1 MITVM
6 RRYRRLL
13 QVGLLLVIAAFVLTS
28 VFVGTMSNSAE
39 RADAVA
45 SVNGETIPL
54 ERYQRRYQAYLDAY
68 SRVYRD
74 RFSPELAEQL
84 GLPQQAVNDLVQE
97 ALVVQRARA
106 EGLEVTDEELN
117 AQIQVVPAFQ
127 DNGRFS
133 LRLYQ
138 DFLKRRGTSAGNF
151 EADVRRELTRMK
163 VETTVKSGIKVSD
176 AELEQAFVSRR
187 EEARA
192 AWALIDVGAL
202 AATATASD
210 DEVQAYLK
218 DHSAEF
224 KQPERRRIQYVALAP
239 KDFRPQLAEA
249 DVEKYYTEHIKEFE
263 TPRQVRASHVLV
275 SVPQTGGSEAEDKAR
290 DKTADVIRR
299 AKAGEDFGKLAAEV
313 SEDPGSKS
321 KGGELGW
328 VTKGEMVPQFEQ
340 ALFTLKKGELTAEPV
355 RTPFGFHAIKALDVK
370 EASRKPLR
378 DVAPV
383 IRDRLAGEA
392 ADRAARAKADEIRAP
407 LQAAA
412 DFMAEGK
419 RLNLTPVETTLA
431 KVERPIMLGGPDPL
445 EEAAFALGVGGVS
458 APVKTPA
465 GWVVLKS
472 IESLPAG
479 VPPLPE
485 IRDKVVAA
493 VKRQK
498 AETVGLERAKQLA
511 EESRNGD
518 LQALGKKVG
527 AQTGETSRFSRA
539 KPAERLPGDAQ
550 LAALQTRTAEVTAPI
565 KSPQGFYVLKVL
577 ERAAPNMSE
586 LVGERER
593 LSKEVLAQKQSQAW
607 EAWVSGA
614 RANAKVET
622 FGSGPPR
629 GARRS

>member
-6 RRYRRLL
+6 RKYRRLL
-13 QVGLLLVIAAFVLTS
+13 QIGLLLVIAAFVLTS
-28 VFVGTMSNSAE
+28 IFVGTMGGGPD

-84 GLPQQAVNDLVQE
+84 GLPTQAVNDLVQE
-97 ALVVQRARA
+97 ALVVQRART

-117 AQIQVVPAFQ
+117 AQIQAVPAFQ

-138 DFLKRRGTSAGNF
+138 DFLKRRGMSAGTF

-163 VETTVKSGIKVSD
+163 VETTVKGGIKVSD
-176 AELEQAFVSRR
+176 AELEQAFVARR

-192 AWALIDVGAL
+192 AWALVDVGAL
-202 AATATASD
+202 ATAAAASQ

-218 DHSAEF
+218 DKPDEF
-224 KQPERRRIQYVALAP
+224 RQPERRRVQYVTLAP
-239 KDFRPQLAEA
+239 KDFRPQISEAE
-249 DVEKYYTEHIKEFE
+249 VEKYYTAHRKEFE
-263 TPRQVRASHVLV
+263 TPRQVRGSHVLV
-275 SVPQTGGSEAEDKAR
+275 PVPQTGGSEAEDKAR
-290 DKTADVIRR
+290 AKVADVIRR
-299 AKAGEDFGKLAAEV
+299 AKGGEDFAKLAAEV

-321 KGGELGW
+321 KGGDLGW
-328 VTKGEMVPQFEQ
+328 VSKGEMVPQFEE
-340 ALFTLKKGELTAEPV
+340 ALFKLAKGEVTAEPV
-355 RTPFGFHAIKALDVK
+355 RTPFGYHAIKVFDVK
-370 EASRKPLR
+370 ADSRKPLR
-378 DVAPV
+378 EVAPV
-383 IRDRLAGEA
+383 IRDRLASEA
-392 ADRAARAKADEIRAP
+392 GDKAARAKADELKP
-407 LQAAA
+407 QLQAAG
-412 DFMAEGK
+412 DFMAEAK
-419 RLNLTPVETTLA
+419 RLNLTPVETTIA
-431 KVERPIMLGGPDPL
+431 KLERPIMVGGPDAL
-445 EEAAFALGVGGVS
+445 EDAAFALTAGGVS

-465 GWVVLKS
+465 GWVVLKM
-472 IESLPAG
+472 IETIPAG

-498 AETVGLERAKQLA
+498 AEALGLERARQLA
-511 EESRNGD
+511 AEAQNGD
-518 LQALGKKVG
+518 LQAVARKTG
-527 AQTGETSRFSRA
+527 AQSGETARFSRA

-550 LAALQTRTAEVTAPI
+550 LAALQARTGEVTAPI
-565 KSPQGFYVLKVL
+565 KSPQGYYVLKVL
-577 ERAAPNMSE
+577 ERAAPNMAE
-586 LVGERER
+586 LASERER
-593 LSKEVLAQKQSQAW
+593 LSREVLTQKQSQAW

-622 FGSGPPR
+622 FGGPPR
-629 GARRS
+629 AARRS